1 MYLQQAYGY
10 ILRNDGT
17 IFEGIN
23 NMHPYFWEDR
33 EQMQCMIQWFVEH
46 TQNEKV
52 KSLLQKDNRTKEEND
67 FIFQSLNQEFCRI
80 RTSCLRGRGEMCPE
94 TIFVR
99 LSSDFS
105 IWRDMLINLALDNCK
120 HYTYITI
127 VNDEQTLHNFD
138 PVKINNVQLVDIL
151 IDDFVLL

>member
-1 MYLQQAYGY
+1 
-10 ILRNDGT
+10 
-17 IFEGIN
+17 
-23 NMHPYFWEDR
+23 
-33 EQMQCMIQWFVEH
+33 
-46 TQNEKV
+46 
-52 KSLLQKDNRTKEEND
+52 
-67 FIFQSLNQEFCRI
+67 
-80 RTSCLRGRGEMCPE
+80 MCPE

-105 IWRDMLINLALDNCK
+105 IWKDMLINLALDNRK